1 MNGARQMSHM
11 HKYGE
16 SKTTQIIMATPDH
29 SHYWSGTYKIPKHL
43 IFAALNVPELSSLC
57 IKQLKS

>member
-1 MNGARQMSHM
+1 MSHM